1 MEMLPQR
8 TYIGPRAD
16 TEEIYAAHFRDQS
29 ENSIEGNVIAE
40 ETHNCYLRSEAGH
53 AETEAAVART
63 FSQALNGPFQALI
76 NHPFINST
84 LN

>member
-1 MEMLPQR
+1 MLPQR

-40 ETHNCYLRSEAGH
+40 ETHNCYFDPRPVTQRLKP
-53 AETEAAVART
+53 
-63 FSQALNGPFQALI
+63 Q
-76 NHPFINST
+76 
-84 LN
+84 